1 MSKLLKLGA
10 EVNVASGEIA
20 LDGAAAVPA
29 VVAQESGLVARCLQ
43 GDGLAFSRLVAL
55 HEGMVVNLALRL
67 LGERE
72 EARDL
77 AQDVFL
83 QVFRTLGRFQGR
95 SSLKTWIYRITVNQC
110 RNRQRWWRRR
120 RRERALSLD
129 ALKPAD
135 EARLSTGQAAMA
147 FEHVARRETAQR
159 VQAALLR
166 LSFDHRGVLVL
177 REVEGLTCEEI
188 ASTLG
193 VPEGTVKSRLARARD
208 NLRRLLRPPDA
219 VAAIPSPDVGRGEG
233 GGSLR

>member
-1 MSKLLKLGA
+1 MWWVSKPFEIGA
-10 EVNVASGEIA
+10 EVSLASGEMA
-20 LDGAAAVPA
+20 LEGASAAAV
-29 VVAQESGLVARCLQ
+29 VVGLESGLVARCLQ

-55 HEGMVVNLALRL
+55 HEGMVVNLAFRL
-67 LGERE
+67 LGDRE

-110 RNRQRWWRRR
+110 HNRQRWWRRR
-120 RRERALSLD
+120 RRDRALSLSD
-129 ALKPAD
+129 LPPAE
-135 EARLSTGQAAMA
+135 EARLAAPGEA
-147 FEHVARRETAQR
+147 APFDCVARRELAQR

-166 LSFDHRGVLVL
+166 LSFGQRSILVL

-193 VPEGTVKSRLARARD
+193 VPEGTVKSRLARSREK
-208 NLRRLLRPPDA
+208 LRCLL
-219 VAAIPSPDVGRGEG
+219 SPRGATTP
-233 GGSLR
+233 

>member
-1 MSKLLKLGA
+1 LNVGA

-20 LDGAAAVPA
+20 LDGAAAAPA
-29 VVAQESGLVARCLQ
+29 VVALESGLVARCLQ
-43 GDGLAFSRLVAL
+43 GDGFAFSRLVAL

-67 LGERE
+67 LGDRE

-120 RRERALSLD
+120 RRDRALSLD
-129 ALKPAD
+129 DLTPSD
-135 EARLSTGQAAMA
+135 EAKVSSGQAAPA

-166 LSFDHRGVLVL
+166 LSFDHRSILVL
-177 REVEGLTCEEI
+177 REVEGLRCDEI
-188 ASTLG
+188 ANALG
-193 VPEGTVKSRLARARD
+193 VPEGTVKSRRARARAQHR
-208 NLRRLLRPPDA
+208 RRLQG
-219 VAAIPSPDVGRGEG
+219 AA
-233 GGSLR
+233 

>member
-1 MSKLLKLGA
+1 MSKPSKIGA
-10 EVNVASGEIA
+10 EVSLVAGEMA
-20 LDGAAAVPA
+20 LGRADAVSAAPA
-29 VVAQESGLVARCLQ
+29 LESGLVERCLQ

-55 HEGMVVNLALRL
+55 HEGMVVNLAMRL
-67 LGERE
+67 LGDRE

-83 QVFRTLGRFQGR
+83 QVYRTLGRFQGR

-120 RRERALSLD
+120 RRDRALSIED
-129 ALKPAD
+129 LKPAD
-135 EARLSTGQAAMA
+135 EARLAAPQAAA
-147 FEHVARRETAQR
+147 PFERVERRERAER

-166 LSFDHRGVLVL
+166 LSFDHRSILVL
-177 REVEGLTCEEI
+177 REVFGMSCDEI

-208 NLRRLLRPPDA
+208 GLRRLLLPFMEA
-219 VAAIPSPDVGRGEG
+219 QA
-233 GGSLR
+233 

>member
-1 MSKLLKLGA
+1 MALGRA
-10 EVNVASGEIA
+10 DAVSAAPA
-20 LDGAAAVPA
+20 L
-29 VVAQESGLVARCLQ
+29 ESGLVERCLQ

-55 HEGMVVNLALRL
+55 HEGMVVNLAMRL
-67 LGERE
+67 LGDRE

-83 QVFRTLGRFQGR
+83 QVYRTLGRFQGR

-120 RRERALSLD
+120 RRDRALSIED
-129 ALKPAD
+129 LKPAD
-135 EARLSTGQAAMA
+135 EARLAAPQAAA
-147 FEHVARRETAQR
+147 PFERVERRERAER

-166 LSFDHRGVLVL
+166 LSFDHRSILVL
-177 REVEGLTCEEI
+177 REVFGMSCDEI

-208 NLRRLLRPPDA
+208 GLRRLLLPFMEA
-219 VAAIPSPDVGRGEG
+219 QA
-233 GGSLR
+233 

>member
-1 MSKLLKLGA
+1 VSKLLKLGA

-20 LDGAAAVPA
+20 LEGAAAAPA
-29 VVAQESGLVARCLQ
+29 VVALESGLVARCLQ
-43 GDGLAFSRLVAL
+43 GDGFAFSRLVAL

-67 LGERE
+67 LGDRE

-120 RRERALSLD
+120 RRDRALSLE

-135 EARLSTGQAAMA
+135 EAQLSTGPTAPA

-166 LSFDHRGVLVL
+166 LSFDHRSILVL
-177 REVEGLTCEEI
+177 REVEGLGCEEI
-188 ASTLG
+188 ATALG
-193 VPEGTVKSRLARARD
+193 VPDGTVKSRLARAREQ
-208 NLRRLLRPPDA
+208 LRRLLVERP
-219 VAAIPSPDVGRGEG
+219 
-233 GGSLR
+233 

>member
-1 MSKLLKLGA
+1 VSKLLKIGA
-10 EVNVASGEIA
+10 EVSVASGEMA
-20 LDGAAAVPA
+20 LQGAAAAPA
-29 VVAQESGLVARCLQ
+29 AFALESGLVERCLQ

-67 LGERE
+67 LGER
-72 EARDL
+72 DL
-77 AQDVFL
+77 AEDVFL
-83 QVFRTLGRFQGR
+83 QVYRTLGRFQGR

-129 ALKPAD
+129 ELKPAD
-135 EARLSTGQAAMA
+135 EARLSSGQAAMA

-188 ASTLG
+188 AATLA

-208 NLRRLLRPPDA
+208 NLRRLLMERP
-219 VAAIPSPDVGRGEG
+219 
-233 GGSLR
+233 